1 MKLFRD
7 LLLENP
13 DTVYYK
19 RKTYSYRSPANKCA
33 FLVYKDEKSG
43 KNAIF
48 GYSYEKDFYCDDA
61 EVLKEVEELH
71 KQASIKLDTG
81 NNSDNQLSYWAQRA
95 ISNLKNGNS
104 GGGHLDIENLLKG
117 IGRFGAYADPL
128 LKGRIFEVYDA
139 KDVVDDSDLKI
150 ESTIPS
156 GKAIIVTFW
165 DARREK
171 IVKYKDQYEKVITFN
186 GYDPKE
192 CLYEQSMK
200 FYTYDN
206 FYNDGPSI
214 SEKPSQTT
222 TSNTTD
228 TAPWSTHTTGESV
241 GFKVGDKVKVRG
253 MKTSGVVVSIAGDKT
268 TIRITDTD
276 VQGISIGSEKTVAS
290 FFLDLEPNRSVA
302 GTKASDSFS
311 VGDKVKVKGMNIAG
325 VVLSINAANTV
336 KLRVTNSGLQTVP
349 VGSEF
354 DFPYYGLQLDTSH
367 TTKFKV
373 GDKIKLKGLSDITGD
388 VTHVDG
394 NYITIEITSSK
405 YSVGAFRQGRALK
418 ILASGAELVQPQS
431 DDTVAASV
439 KLDKVIHNK
448 NKELVV
454 KSSEL
459 HSKKTIGKNDKPLT
473 PKEKVAKEKEVNG
486 LEFEIKIL
494 NDLLASGEKY
504 YTDNVKDVVATS
516 VQRKLHALEKEKKNR
531 YSLIAQ
537 AEKQYGMPIAQIRQK
552 YNVPLDQLVKKESL
566 YKKLLKTLR
575 G

>member
-7 LLLENP
+7 LLLESP

-43 KNAIF
+43 KNTIF

-61 EVLKEVEELH
+61 EVLKDVDELS
-71 KQASIKLDTG
+71 KQPSIKLDT
-81 NNSDNQLSYWAQRA
+81 NKNSDDQLSYWGQRA

-117 IGRFGAYADPL
+117 MGRFGAYADPL
-128 LKGRIFEVYDA
+128 LKGRIFEVFDD

-156 GKAIIVTFW
+156 GKGIIVTFW
-165 DARREK
+165 DSKRKEIAN
-171 IVKYKDQYEKVITFN
+171 YKDQYDKVIEFN

-192 CLYEQSMK
+192 CLYEPQMN

-214 SEKPSQTT
+214 TEKPSQTT
-222 TSNTTD
+222 KSEN
-228 TAPWSTHTTGESV
+228 
-241 GFKVGDKVKVRG
+241 FKVGDKVKIKGFADITGDVTHVDG
-253 MKTSGVVVSIAGDKT
+253 NHITIEITSSKYSFGAFRQGRALKILASSAEL
-268 TIRITDTD
+268 
-276 VQGISIGSEKTVAS
+276 VQP
-290 FFLDLEPNRSVA
+290 LA

-311 VGDKVKVKGMNIAG
+311 VGDKVKVKGMNVAG
-325 VVLSINAANTV
+325 VVLSVSAANTI
-336 KLRVTNSGLQTVP
+336 KLKVNKSDLKTVP

-354 DFPYYGLQLDTSH
+354 DFPYYGL
-367 TTKFKV
+367 
-373 GDKIKLKGLSDITGD
+373 
-388 VTHVDG
+388 
-394 NYITIEITSSK
+394 E
-405 YSVGAFRQGRALK
+405 
-418 ILASGAELVQPQS
+418 P

-552 YNVPLDQLVKKESL
+552 YRNVPLDQLVKKESL
-566 YKKLLKTLR
+566 YKKLLKALR

>member
-19 RKTYSYRSPANKCA
+19 RKTYSYTSPANKCA

-48 GYSYEKDFYCDDA
+48 GYSVVKKDFVCDDSD
-61 EVLKEVEELH
+61 VLKEVDELD
-71 KQASIKLDTG
+71 KAPNIKYDDGSREQT
-81 NNSDNQLSYWAQRA
+81 NYWAQQG
-95 ISNLKNGNS
+95 IKKLKSGND
-104 GGGHLDIENLLKG
+104 GGGHLQLENILKG

-128 LKGRIFEVYDA
+128 LKGRIFEVYDD

-171 IVKYKDQYEKVITFN
+171 IIKYKDQYEKVIEFN

-192 CLYEQSMK
+192 CLYEPSLK
-200 FYTYDN
+200 FYTYTE
-206 FYNDGPSI
+206 FYNNDEPKSI
-214 SEKPSQTT
+214 ESKPVQ
-222 TSNTTD
+222 
-228 TAPWSTHTTGESV
+228 P
-241 GFKVGDKVKVRG
+241 
-253 MKTSGVVVSIAGDKT
+253 VV
-268 TIRITDTD
+268 
-276 VQGISIGSEKTVAS
+276 
-290 FFLDLEPNRSVA
+290 

-311 VGDKVKVKGMNIAG
+311 VGDKVKVKGMNVAG
-325 VVLSINAANTV
+325 VVLSISAANTI
-336 KLRVTNSGLQTVP
+336 KLKVNKSDLKTVP

-373 GDKIKLKGLSDITGD
+373 GDKIRLKGLPDITGD

-394 NYITIEITSSK
+394 NHITIEITSSK
-405 YSVGAFRQGRALK
+405 YSFGAFRQGRALK

-431 DDTVAASV
+431 DDTVAASA
-439 KLDKVIHNK
+439 KLDKVIDDK
-448 NKELVV
+448 TQEFVEKRG
-454 KSSEL
+454 KL
-459 HSKKTIGKNDKPLT
+459 HSTGATYT
-473 PKEKVAKEKEVNG
+473 PAEKQNLENEVDS
-486 LEFEIKIL
+486 LEIEIKIL
-494 NDLLASGEKY
+494 NDLLTSGEKY

-516 VQRKLHALEKEKKNR
+516 VQRKLDAKQKEKQDR
-531 YSLIAQ
+531 YSLITQ

-552 YNVPLDQLVKKESL
+552 YRNVPLDQLVKKESL
-566 YKKLLKTLR
+566 YKKLLKALR

>member
-71 KQASIKLDTG
+71 KQASIKLDTDM
-81 NNSDNQLSYWAQRA
+81 NSDNQPYWAQRA
-95 ISNLKNGNS
+95 ITNLKNGNS

-117 IGRFGAYADPL
+117 IGRFGVYADPL
-128 LKGRIFEVYDA
+128 LKGRIFEVFDA

-171 IVKYKDQYEKVITFN
+171 IIKYKDQYEKVIEFN

-192 CLYEQSMK
+192 CLYEPSMD
-200 FYTYDN
+200 FYTYTE
-206 FYNDGPSI
+206 FYNNNEPKSI
-214 SEKPSQTT
+214 ESKP
-222 TSNTTD
+222 
-228 TAPWSTHTTGESV
+228 
-241 GFKVGDKVKVRG
+241 
-253 MKTSGVVVSIAGDKT
+253 
-268 TIRITDTD
+268 
-276 VQGISIGSEKTVAS
+276 VQ
-290 FFLDLEPNRSVA
+290 PVA
-302 GTKASDSFS
+302 GTKASDSFN
-311 VGDKVKVKGMNIAG
+311 VGDKVKVKGMNVAG
-325 VVLSINAANTV
+325 VVLSINVANNI
-336 KLRVTNSGLQTVP
+336 KLKVTKSDLKTVP

-373 GDKIKLKGLSDITGD
+373 GDKIRLKGLPDITGD

-394 NYITIEITSSK
+394 NHITIEITSSK
-405 YSVGAFRQGRALK
+405 YSFGAFRQGRALK

-431 DDTVAASV
+431 DDTVAASA
-439 KLDKVIHNK
+439 KLDKVIDDK
-448 NKELVV
+448 TQEFVEKRG
-454 KSSEL
+454 KL
-459 HSKKTIGKNDKPLT
+459 HSTGATFT
-473 PKEKVAKEKEVNG
+473 PVEKANLEKEVDS
-486 LEFEIKIL
+486 LEIEIKIL
-494 NDLLASGEKY
+494 NDLLTSGEKY

-516 VQRKLHALEKEKKNR
+516 VQRKLHANNKEKQDR
-531 YSLIAQ
+531 YSLVKQ

-552 YNVPLDQLVKKESL
+552 YRNVPLDQLVKKESL
-566 YKKLLKTLR
+566 YKKLLKALR

>member
-19 RKTYSYRSPANKCA
+19 RKTYSYTSPANRCA

-48 GYSYEKDFYCDDA
+48 GYSIVKKDFVCDDA

-117 IGRFGAYADPL
+117 IGRLRARADPL
-128 LKGRIFEVYDA
+128 LKGRIFEVFDD
-139 KDVVDDSDLKI
+139 KDVVDDSNLKI

-171 IVKYKDQYEKVITFN
+171 IIKYKDQYEKVIEFN

-192 CLYEQSMK
+192 CLYEPSMD
-200 FYTYDN
+200 FYTYTE
-206 FYNDGPSI
+206 FYNNNEPKSI
-214 SEKPSQTT
+214 ESKP
-222 TSNTTD
+222 
-228 TAPWSTHTTGESV
+228 
-241 GFKVGDKVKVRG
+241 
-253 MKTSGVVVSIAGDKT
+253 
-268 TIRITDTD
+268 
-276 VQGISIGSEKTVAS
+276 VQ
-290 FFLDLEPNRSVA
+290 PVA

-311 VGDKVKVKGMNIAG
+311 VGDKVKVKGMNVAG
-325 VVLSINAANTV
+325 VVLSVSAANTI
-336 KLRVTNSGLQTVP
+336 KLKVNKSDLKTVP

-373 GDKIKLKGLSDITGD
+373 GDKIRLKGLPDITGD

-394 NYITIEITSSK
+394 NHITIEITSSK
-405 YSVGAFRQGRALK
+405 YSFGAFRQGRALK

-431 DDTVAASV
+431 DDTVAASA
-439 KLDKVIHNK
+439 KLDKVIDDK
-448 NKELVV
+448 TQEFVEKRG
-454 KSSEL
+454 KL
-459 HSKKTIGKNDKPLT
+459 HSTGATFT
-473 PKEKVAKEKEVNG
+473 PVEKANLEKEVDS
-486 LEFEIKIL
+486 LEIEIKIL
-494 NDLLASGEKY
+494 NDLLTSGEKY

-516 VQRKLHALEKEKKNR
+516 VQRKLDAKQKEKQDR
-531 YSLIAQ
+531 YSLVKQ

-552 YNVPLDQLVKKESL
+552 YRNVPLDQLVKKESL
-566 YKKLLKTLR
+566 YKKLLKALR

>member
-7 LLLENP
+7 LLLESP

-43 KNAIF
+43 KNTIF

-61 EVLKEVEELH
+61 EVLKDVDELS
-71 KQASIKLDTG
+71 KQPSIKLDT
-81 NNSDNQLSYWAQRA
+81 NKNSDDQLSYWGQRA

-117 IGRFGAYADPL
+117 MGRFGAYADPL
-128 LKGRIFEVYDA
+128 LKGRIFEVFDD

-156 GKAIIVTFW
+156 GKGIIVTFW
-165 DARREK
+165 DSKRKEIAN
-171 IVKYKDQYEKVITFN
+171 YKDQYDKVIEFN

-192 CLYEQSMK
+192 CLYEPQMN

-214 SEKPSQTT
+214 TEKPSQTT
-222 TSNTTD
+222 KSEN
-228 TAPWSTHTTGESV
+228 
-241 GFKVGDKVKVRG
+241 FKVGDKVKIKGFADITGDVTHVDG
-253 MKTSGVVVSIAGDKT
+253 NHITIEITSSKYSFGAFRQGRALKILASSAEL
-268 TIRITDTD
+268 
-276 VQGISIGSEKTVAS
+276 VQP
-290 FFLDLEPNRSVA
+290 LA

-311 VGDKVKVKGMNIAG
+311 VGDKVKVKGMNVAG
-325 VVLSINAANTV
+325 VVLSVSAANTI
-336 KLRVTNSGLQTVP
+336 KLKVNKSDLKTVP

-354 DFPYYGLQLDTSH
+354 DFPYYGL
-367 TTKFKV
+367 
-373 GDKIKLKGLSDITGD
+373 
-388 VTHVDG
+388 
-394 NYITIEITSSK
+394 E
-405 YSVGAFRQGRALK
+405 
-418 ILASGAELVQPQS
+418 P

-552 YNVPLDQLVKKESL
+552 YRNVPLDQLVKKESL

>member
-43 KNAIF
+43 KNTIF
-48 GYSYEKDFYCDDA
+48 GYSIVKKDFVCDDA

-71 KQASIKLDTG
+71 KAPNIKYDDGGREQT
-81 NNSDNQLSYWAQRA
+81 NYWGQRA

-128 LKGRIFEVYDA
+128 VKGRIFEVDDA

-192 CLYEQSMK
+192 CLYEPSMN

-222 TSNTTD
+222 TSNTTN
-228 TAPWSTHTTGESV
+228 TAPWSTQTTGNSV
-241 GFKVGDKVKVRG
+241 SFKVGDKVKVRG

-290 FFLDLEPNRSVA
+290 FFLDLEPNRSVV

-311 VGDKVKVKGMNIAG
+311 VGDKVKVKGMNVAG

-373 GDKIKLKGLSDITGD
+373 GDKIRLKGLPDITGD

-394 NYITIEITSSK
+394 NHITIEITSSK
-405 YSVGAFRQGRALK
+405 YSFGAFRQGRALK
-418 ILASGAELVQPQS
+418 ILASGAELVQPQP

-439 KLDKVIHNK
+439 KLDKVIDDK
-448 NKELVV
+448 TQEFVEKRG
-454 KSSEL
+454 KL
-459 HSKKTIGKNDKPLT
+459 HSTGATFT
-473 PKEKVAKEKEVNG
+473 PAEKQNLENEVDS
-486 LEFEIKIL
+486 LEIEIKIL
-494 NDLLASGEKY
+494 NDLLTSGEKY

-516 VQRKLHALEKEKKNR
+516 VQRKLDAKQKEKQDR

-552 YNVPLDQLVKKESL
+552 YRNVPLDQLVKKESL
-566 YKKLLKTLR
+566 YKKLLKALR

>member
-1 MKLFRD
+1 MIFITIMKLFRD
-7 LLLENP
+7 LLLESP

-43 KNAIF
+43 KNTIF

-61 EVLKEVEELH
+61 EVLKDVDELS
-71 KQASIKLDTG
+71 KQPSIKLDT
-81 NNSDNQLSYWAQRA
+81 NKNSDDQLSYWGQRA

-117 IGRFGAYADPL
+117 MGRFGAYADPL
-128 LKGRIFEVYDA
+128 LKGRIFEVFDD

-156 GKAIIVTFW
+156 GKGIIVTFW
-165 DARREK
+165 DSKRKEIAN
-171 IVKYKDQYEKVITFN
+171 YKDQYDKVIEFN

-192 CLYEQSMK
+192 CLYEPQMN

-214 SEKPSQTT
+214 TEKPSQTT
-222 TSNTTD
+222 KSEN
-228 TAPWSTHTTGESV
+228 
-241 GFKVGDKVKVRG
+241 FKVGDKVKIKGFADITGDVTHVDG
-253 MKTSGVVVSIAGDKT
+253 NHITIEITSSKYSFGAFRQGRALKILASSAEL
-268 TIRITDTD
+268 
-276 VQGISIGSEKTVAS
+276 VQP
-290 FFLDLEPNRSVA
+290 LA

-311 VGDKVKVKGMNIAG
+311 VGDKVKVKGMNVAG
-325 VVLSINAANTV
+325 VVLSVSAANTI
-336 KLRVTNSGLQTVP
+336 KLKVNKSDLKTVP

-354 DFPYYGLQLDTSH
+354 DFPYYGL
-367 TTKFKV
+367 
-373 GDKIKLKGLSDITGD
+373 
-388 VTHVDG
+388 
-394 NYITIEITSSK
+394 E
-405 YSVGAFRQGRALK
+405 
-418 ILASGAELVQPQS
+418 P

-552 YNVPLDQLVKKESL
+552 YRNVPLDQLVKKESL